1 MATMSRKFPYFL
13 AVLFIFSVIAPP
25 IYADDQTV
33 FGPEVFEID
42 EKGVHLSIQKLNVDD
57 HGKGFIIVT
66 KNTPDKRIKDGFI
79 RFDKKVKKKGK
90 LHKKGSIR
98 LRKFFRGKKLVFEK
112 KIKLRHANYLT
123 VYLKGTPEASV
134 TIEIKKADGAIPS
147 PVVTFSADP
156 QSIKLG
162 QSSTLTWTTFN
173 AESVNIDQGIADVPL
188 SGSLAVSPLETT
200 TYTLTAI
207 GPGGTTT
214 ESGTVTVYL
223 PPTVTIS
230 AEPETI
236 QVGESATL
244 AWSSTHADS
253 CIIEPGIGSVDAD
266 GSITVSPTETTTYTI
281 TATGPRGTATDSVT
295 VTVIYPITLDITS
308 PDDCETISRPDIMIK
323 GTITNTTGNETGV
336 TVNGILAI
344 VNGDHF
350 VANHVPLEEGENTI
364 TATATDTSGNTATA
378 SINVNA
384 VEGNYIT
391 LSSNTESGIS
401 PLETTL
407 KVDSSFT
414 FTESSLTHTGPGVVE
429 VLESTSEEYRVRMT
443 GEGVYYFTAEV
454 TDTEDNIYT
463 DTVAIVVLDQ
473 AELDAL
479 LRVKWE
485 GMKTALAQNDI
496 DSAVSYFD
504 DFSKDAYRKSFTSL
518 SQLLPQIAQE
528 LGDVQ
533 FIRMMKNSV
542 EYDIRRI
549 RNGKEY
555 SLYLLFVR
563 DEDGLWKIRSF

>member
-13 AVLFIFSVIAPP
+13 AVLFIFSVIAPA

-33 FGPEVFEID
+33 FGPELFEID

-207 GPGGTTT
+207 GPGGT
-214 ESGTVTVYL
+214 
-223 PPTVTIS
+223 
-230 AEPETI
+230 
-236 QVGESATL
+236 
-244 AWSSTHADS
+244 
-253 CIIEPGIGSVDAD
+253 
-266 GSITVSPTETTTYTI
+266 
-281 TATGPRGTATDSVT
+281 ATDSVT

-308 PDDCETISRPDIMIK
+308 PDDCETISRPDIMVEGNI
-323 GTITNTTGNETGV
+323 INTTGNETGV
-336 TVNGILAI
+336 TVNGVLAT
-344 VNGDHF
+344 VNGNQF

-364 TATATDTSGNTATA
+364 TATATDTDGNTATT
-378 SINVNA
+378 SIPVTA
-384 VEGNYIT
+384 ETTGNYIKIT
-391 LSSNTESGIS
+391 ANTYSGTS

-407 KVDSSFT
+407 RVEGSFSFT
-414 FTESSLTHTGPGVVE
+414 KSSLTDTGPGEVQ
-429 VLESTSEEYRVRMT
+429 VLENPSPEEYRVQMT
-443 GEGVYYFTAEV
+443 TEGIYYLTAEV
-454 TDTEDNIYT
+454 DYEGNTYSDTI
-463 DTVAIVVLDQ
+463 AIQVLSE

-479 LRVKWE
+479 LRAKWE
-485 GMKTALAQNDI
+485 GMRQALAQNGI
-496 DSAVSYFD
+496 DTAASYFD
-504 DFSKDAYRKSFTSL
+504 DFSRDAYRETFTILSSML
-518 SQLLPQIAQE
+518 SQIVQE
-528 LGDVQ
+528 CGDIQ
-533 FIRMMKNSV
+533 FIRMMKNSAA
-542 EYDIRRI
+542 YDIRTARD
-549 RNGKEY
+549 GKEY
-555 SLYLLFVR
+555 SFYLLFVR